1 MTMKKVIFSMLLLA
15 GLALTACSSDDSNTE
30 PVRRTYTMTI
40 DATKGANEAS
50 VRGDTR
56 ALTLDGSILNASWA
70 TSEHVYV
77 QGKLLSDK
85 SLFWFEGSI
94 QPQYAGTTTKLNGTI
109 SLPTGWVISIDEAIG
124 KPHKLTLQFPRS
136 GARDYTGQ
144 IGTLA
149 DIAAK
154 YDYAIAEDVEVEVK
168 EGQVRGVAS
177 ATFVN
182 QQAIVRFTLL
192 DKADGTTLLN
202 PTALTIQYGGESLSL
217 TIPADTYTTNGAG
230 VIYVAIPG
238 FSSKEVTLTAKVG
251 DDTYTFTKSGITF
264 ENGEYYE
271 INVKMKK

>member
-1 MTMKKVIFSMLLLA
+1 MKKVIFSMLLLA

-202 PTALTIQYGGESLSL
+202 PTALTIEYDAKSLSL
-217 TIPADTYTTNGAG
+217 TSIPAATYETNGNG
-230 VIYVAIPG
+230 VLFVAIPG
-238 FSSKEVTLTAKVG
+238 FSDMTVTLTAKVG

-264 ENGEYYE
+264 VNGQYYE

>member
-1 MTMKKVIFSMLLLA
+1 MKKVIFSMLLLA

-109 SLPTGWVISIDEAIG
+109 SLPTGWVISIDKAIG
-124 KPHKLTLQFPRS
+124 TPHFLTLQFPRS
-136 GARDYTGQ
+136 GALDYTGQ

-202 PTALTIQYGGESLSL
+202 PTALTIEYGEESLSL

-238 FSSKEVTLTAKVG
+238 FSGKEVTLTAKVG

-271 INVKMKK
+271 INVKMKE

>member
-1 MTMKKVIFSMLLLA
+1 MLLLA

-202 PTALTIQYGGESLSL
+202 PTALTIEYDAKSLSL
-217 TIPADTYTTNGAG
+217 TSIPAATYETNGNG
-230 VIYVAIPG
+230 VLFVAIPG
-238 FSSKEVTLTAKVG
+238 FSDMTVTLTAKVG

-264 ENGEYYE
+264 VNGQYYE